1 MFIIELKEIKGFRGY
16 FIRNDG
22 TVWSNLGKGNRCNGK
37 TVELYQV
44 KGRPTKNGYLRVYLR
59 HNETNKRVDKYI
71 HRLVA
76 EYFVENLYNKNIVNH
91 KDSNRQN
98 NHFTNLEWCTQ
109 RENLEHAFKFGFMER
124 DIATGRMKRKC
135 A

>member
-1 MFIIELKEIKGFRGY
+1 MQMKKIEGFEGY
-16 FIRNDG
+16 FIREDG
-22 TVWSNLGKGNRCNGK
+22 TVWSLLGQGNRHRGRMGK
-37 TVELYQV
+37 LTQI

-59 HNETNKRVDKYI
+59 HNESNKRIDKYI

-76 EYFVENLYNKNIVNH
+76 EYFVENRDNKRIVNH

-98 NHFTNLEWCTQ
+98 NHYTNLEWCTQ
-109 RENLEHAFKFGFMER
+109 KENLQHGMEQGFLDR
-124 DIATGRMKRKC
+124 DNATGKMKRKC